1 MTNDDYMAMMSVN
14 VMVEIDEVR
23 VRSYKSFDGKAQ
35 THLRLPYISMI
46 GNASGE
52 KVSCFRES
60 DLME

>member
-1 MTNDDYMAMMSVN
+1 MMIMAMMSVN

-23 VRSYKSFDGKAQ
+23 VISHKGFDGNAQ

-46 GNASGE
+46 GNASGD